1 MGEKAAQTEPANWFY
16 DLKKEIESSDAKRE
30 ELIAKSRQLIKQSK
44 TAIYALQRGD
54 DKTATAVLA
63 EMKKEVKLLEPFLK
77 EAAFAGVTKP
87 AIQEYVEAACFRE
100 FVLTGKMLPQKEL
113 GVSAE
118 HYIAGLCDLSGEI
131 IRKAINAAINDDSKT
146 VVNAKKFVEELYYG
160 LLQFDL
166 RNGELRKKFDG
177 LKYDLKKMEDLLL
190 SLKLQGKVK

>member
-1 MGEKAAQTEPANWFY
+1 MRENAAKNNVDGEFEG
-16 DLKKEIESSDAKRE
+16 LKKELEAADAKRE
-30 ELIAKSRQLIKQSK
+30 EFIAKSRELIKQSK

-54 DKTATAVLA
+54 AKTAAAVLA
-63 EMKKEVKLLEPFLK
+63 GMKKEVSALKPFLK
-77 EAAFAGVTKP
+77 DSRYAGVIKP
-87 AIQEYVEAACFRE
+87 AIQEYVEAAAFYE
-100 FVLTGKMLPQKEL
+100 FAETGKLLQRGRL

-131 IRKAINAAINDDSKT
+131 VRKAINAAINDDAKT
-146 VVNAKKFVEELYYG
+146 VVAAKKFVENLYYG

>member
-1 MGEKAAQTEPANWFY
+1 MEKNTSPSEPASGFY
-16 DLKKEIESSDAKRE
+16 DLKKEIEAADAKRE

-54 DKTATAVLA
+54 NKTATAVIA
-63 EMKKEVKLLEPFLK
+63 GMKKEVKLLEPFLK
-77 EAAFAGVTKP
+77 EAAFAGVIKP

-100 FVLTGKMLPQKEL
+100 FVLTGRMLPRKEL

-131 IRKAINAAINDDSKT
+131 VRKAINAAINDDSKT
-146 VVNAKKFVEELYYG
+146 VVAAKKFVEDLYYG

-190 SLKLQGKVK
+190 SLKLQGKVR

>member
-1 MGEKAAQTEPANWFY
+1 MKMAKNNDEFAE
-16 DLKKEIESSDAKRE
+16 LKNELEAGDAKRE
-30 ELIAKSRQLIKQSK
+30 ELIAKTRELIKQSK
-44 TAIYALQRGD
+44 TVIYALQRGD
-54 DKTATAVLA
+54 AKTAAAVLA
-63 EMKKEVKLLEPFLK
+63 GMKKEVKLLEPFQK
-77 EAAFAGVTKP
+77 DASHASATKP
-87 AIQEYVEAACFRE
+87 AIQEYVEAACFNE
-100 FVLTGKMLPQKEL
+100 FVLTGKMLPRKEL

-131 IRKAINAAINDDSKT
+131 VRKAVNAAINDDSKT
-146 VVNAKKFVEELYYG
+146 VVRAKKFVEELYYG